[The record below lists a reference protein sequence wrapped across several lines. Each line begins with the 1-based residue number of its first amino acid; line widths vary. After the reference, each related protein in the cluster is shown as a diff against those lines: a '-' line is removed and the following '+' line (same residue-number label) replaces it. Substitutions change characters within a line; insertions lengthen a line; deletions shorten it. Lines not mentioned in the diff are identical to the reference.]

1 MFESMTNMVELSLQ
15 HNRIRCEQDMPSRIF
30 RNLHG
35 LCEFKFNG
43 NGFAH
48 LPNFKDIYFP
58 NRANDKNLHIYLKE
72 N

>member
-1 MFESMTNMVELSLQ
+1 MTNMVELSLQ
-15 HNRIRCEQDMPSRIF
+15 HNRIRCEQDMPSGIF

-43 NGFAH
+43 NGLAH